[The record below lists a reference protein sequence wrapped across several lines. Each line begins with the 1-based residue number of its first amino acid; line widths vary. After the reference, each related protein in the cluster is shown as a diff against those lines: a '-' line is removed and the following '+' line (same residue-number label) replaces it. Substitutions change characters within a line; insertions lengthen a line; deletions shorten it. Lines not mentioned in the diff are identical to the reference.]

1 MRLGL
6 IDRLG
11 PVRDWVGGKAMRLG
25 LIDCLGPVRDRV
37 GTFVGLLVRYLVGA
51 FRTLI
56 CDGVGGKA
64 MRLGLLVRD

>member
-11 PVRDWVGGKAMRLG
+11 PVRDWVGGTAMRLG

-37 GTFVGLLVRYLVGA
+37 GTFVGLLVRHLVGA

-56 CDGVGGKA
+56 FD
-64 MRLGLLVRD
+64 